1 MSFGR
6 NTCESCPSLDIR
18 VMHRQKKLWPT
29 DSFIQS
35 WARDGEEVGSINV
48 GNERNRLLLS
58 YRCQDMATE
67 TFRDV
72 RQSVHVVQTDC
83 RFGGYRFWFLCPAT
97 GCGKRVAILYLGSS
111 GDFACRSC
119 QKLAYATQF
128 ERLGYRGI
136 ERARRIR
143 MKLGGSPSLFDR
155 FPDRPKGMH
164 RRTYLR
170 LKAAYKTAARRCGA
184 L

>member
-67 TFRDV
+67 TFRV
-72 RQSVHVVQTDC
+72 SIG
-83 RFGGYRFWFLCPAT
+83 FG
-97 GCGKRVAILYLGSS
+97 LGPLI
-111 GDFACRSC
+111 GF
-119 QKLAYATQF
+119 QKGPL
-128 ERLGYRGI
+128 
-136 ERARRIR
+136 
-143 MKLGGSPSLFDR
+143 
-155 FPDRPKGMH
+155 
-164 RRTYLR
+164 
-170 LKAAYKTAARRCGA
+170 
-184 L
+184 